1 MKRKLTLSIDQD
13 LIEFAHSQAHIHKQS
28 ISAMFT
34 EYLVNQ
40 KAQVKHRNLPTIE
53 AMVGSLQAYKID
65 DSKEGIRRA
74 YAKKYSR

>member
-13 LIEFAHSQAHIHKQS
+13 LIEFAHTQAHIHKQS
-28 ISAMFT
+28 VSKMFT
-34 EYLVNQ
+34 DYLLRQ
-40 KAQVKHRNLPTIE
+40 KAQHEHRNMPSIE
-53 AMVGSLQAYKID
+53 AMVGSLQEYKID